1 MMAESAAQPG
11 AQARRP
17 KVNSGVYPGVH
28 QSTTAAIRIVGLGPG
43 EVGDL
48 TLAAWQALTGAAH
61 IVARTG
67 EHPCLE
73 ALGELLRAQGAGGAM
88 ETCDDLYEEHATF
101 AEVYAA
107 IVERV
112 IARAAATAQMPGG
125 VVYAVP
131 GHPWVGEA
139 TTPMLLARAHTLGL
153 EVEVVGS
160 MSFVTPAFSAMGID
174 LMDGGQV
181 VDAMLLGLEHH
192 PNVEVG
198 LPLLVG
204 QVYSRQVASDVKLT
218 LLNAYPDEHI
228 VTLVQ
233 AAGTSRQH
241 LRTLALYEMDQGDH
255 FDHLTT
261 LYVPALRQ
269 ASFTDLQEII
279 AHLRAPEGCPWDQAQ
294 TLETL
299 RQDLLGEVVE
309 VLEAIDLE
317 ADGSDN
323 RVHIAEELGDLY
335 LVATMMVQIATEE
348 GSFRMADVMQAIVT
362 KLIRRHPHVFGDL
375 AVDSVDELIRNWDA
389 IKAEEKAEKGQEVGP
404 LDGVPVDLPALA
416 KAQKLQA
423 KAAKAGLLDRQAL
436 AAQNAP
442 LAALVATDP
451 TEAHLGALLWQ
462 LVALAHA
469 YGINA
474 EDALRAQTVAFRHAH
489 TPAT

>member
-1 MMAESAAQPG
+1 M
-11 AQARRP
+11 
-17 KVNSGVYPGVH
+17 
-28 QSTTAAIRIVGLGPG
+28 
-43 EVGDL
+43 
-48 TLAAWQALTGAAH
+48 
-61 IVARTG
+61 
-67 EHPCLE
+67 
-73 ALGELLRAQGAGGAM
+73 
-88 ETCDDLYEEHATF
+88 YEQHATF

-112 IARAAATAQMPGG
+112 VAAAQAPGG

-139 TTPMLLARAHTLGL
+139 TTPMILARAHTLNL
-153 EVEVVGS
+153 EVEVVGG
-160 MSFVTPAFSAMGID
+160 MSFVTPAFCAVGID

-181 VDAMLLGLEHH
+181 VDAMLLGQEHH

-228 VTLVQ
+228 VTVVQ
-233 AAGTSRQH
+233 AAGTGRQH

-279 AHLRAPEGCPWDQAQ
+279 AHLRAPEGCPWDQEQ
-294 TLETL
+294 TLESL

-309 VLEAIDLE
+309 VLEAIDAE

-348 GSFRMADVMQAIVT
+348 GRFRLADVMQGIVT
-362 KLIRRHPHVFGDL
+362 KLIRRHPHVFGDVMVED
-375 AVDSVDELIRNWDA
+375 VDQLIRNWDA
-389 IKAEEKAEKGQEVGP
+389 IKAEEKAEKGAKRRPAGWRTGGSAGVGKGAKAPGQGGQGRSVGP
-404 LDGVPVDLPALA
+404 QGVGRARRG
-416 KAQKLQA
+416 
-423 KAAKAGLLDRQAL
+423 AGRVGGGGP
-436 AAQNAP
+436 N
-442 LAALVATDP
+442 
-451 TEAHLGALLWQ
+451 
-462 LVALAHA
+462 
-469 YGINA
+469 
-474 EDALRAQTVAFRHAH
+474 
-489 TPAT
+489 